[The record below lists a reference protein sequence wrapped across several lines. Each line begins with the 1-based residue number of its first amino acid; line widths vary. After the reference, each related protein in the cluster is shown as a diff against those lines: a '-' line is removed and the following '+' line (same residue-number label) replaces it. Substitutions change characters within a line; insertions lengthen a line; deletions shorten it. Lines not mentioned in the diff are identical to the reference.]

1 MRSWACEIC
10 CIMTVIVCSRIQVI
24 LVDKAYSE
32 LPQASDEFPVI
43 VWLDGSLSNPHW
55 VVDRAEMVLGRDE
68 TCDIVIPVRQISR
81 QHLRILMEGGNA
93 FVEDMRSKN
102 GSWVNG
108 YRLTGMRELEDGD
121 EIRIAKDIRLRFV
134 GSGAT
139 APSTTRVLP
148 DVIPSGAMTGLR
160 MRLDPE
166 TREVR
171 IQNALLDPPLSLP
184 QYRLLEILFLSQGGV
199 CSRNDV
205 VDAVW
210 PEAMGEGVSEQAIDA
225 LVRRLRDR
233 LSQVD
238 SEHQYIV
245 TVRGHGF
252 RLDNPQEELPD

>member
-1 MRSWACEIC
+1 VQNAS
-10 CIMTVIVCSRIQVI
+10 T
-24 LVDKAYSE
+24 D
-32 LPQASDEFPVI
+32 LPQATDEFPVI

-55 VVDRAEMVLGRDE
+55 LLDRAEMVIGRE
-68 TCDIVIPVRQISR
+68 ESCDIVIPVRQISR
-81 QHLRILMEGGNA
+81 QHLRVIMEGGSA
-93 FVEDMRSKN
+93 VVEDLRSKN
-102 GSWVNG
+102 GTWVNG

-148 DVIPSGAMTGLR
+148 DVIPSSAMSGLR
-160 MRLDPE
+160 MMLDPE

-171 IQNALLDPPLSLP
+171 IKDEIIDPPLSLP
-184 QYRLLEILFLSQGGV
+184 QYRLLEILFASQGGV

-210 PEAMGEGVSEQAIDA
+210 PETLGEGVSEQAIDA

-233 LSQVD
+233 LAQVD

-252 RLDNPQEELPD
+252 RLDNPQDVSAE

>member
-1 MRSWACEIC
+1 MSQ
-10 CIMTVIVCSRIQVI
+10 T
-24 LVDKAYSE
+24 
-32 LPQASDEFPVI
+32 SDEFPVI

-55 VVDRAEMVLGRDE
+55 LVDSPEMVLGRDDG
-68 TCDIVIPVRQISR
+68 CDIVIPVRQISR
-81 QHLRILMEGGNA
+81 QHVKIMLEGGA
-93 FVEDMRSKN
+93 CVIEDMRSKN
-102 GSWVNG
+102 GTWVNG
-108 YRLTGMRELEDGD
+108 YRLTGMRQLEDGD

-166 TREVR
+166 SREVVIR
-171 IQNALLDPPLSLP
+171 GETIDPPLSLP
-184 QYRLLEILFLSQGGV
+184 QYRLLEILFASQGGV

-205 VDAVW
+205 MDAVW
-210 PEAMGEGVSEQAIDA
+210 PDAMGLGVSEQAIDA

-233 LSQVD
+233 LSEFD

-252 RLDNPQEELPD
+252 RLDNPQDESAE

>member
-1 MRSWACEIC
+1 MQ
-10 CIMTVIVCSRIQVI
+10 SRV
-24 LVDKAYSE
+24 YSVE
-32 LPQASDEFPVI
+32 NDLASMSQTADEFPVI

-55 VVDRAEMVLGRDE
+55 VVDRAEMLLGRDE
-68 TCDIVIPVRQISR
+68 SCDIVIPVRQISR
-81 QHLRILMEGGNA
+81 QHLRILMEGGSA
-93 FVEDMRSKN
+93 VIEDLKSKN
-102 GSWVNG
+102 GTWVNG

-148 DVIPSGAMTGLR
+148 DVIPSGSMTGLR

-166 TREVR
+166 SREVR
-171 IQNALLDPPLSLP
+171 IKDVVVDPPLSLP
-184 QYRLLEILFLSQGGV
+184 QYRLLEILFASQGGV

-210 PEAMGEGVSEQAIDA
+210 PDAMGAGVSEQAIDA

-233 LSQVD
+233 LAEFD
-238 SEHQYIV
+238 SAHQYIV

-252 RLDNPQEELPD
+252 RLDNPREDSAE

>member
-1 MRSWACEIC
+1 M
-10 CIMTVIVCSRIQVI
+10 
-24 LVDKAYSE
+24 
-32 LPQASDEFPVI
+32 PQTSDEFPLI

-55 VVDRAEMVLGRDE
+55 AVDRAEMVLGRDDA
-68 TCDIVIPVRQISR
+68 CDIVIPVRQISR
-81 QHLRILMEGGNA
+81 QHLRIKMDGGNA
-93 FVEDMRSKN
+93 FVEDLRSKN

-108 YRLTGMRELEDGD
+108 YRLTGARELEDGD

-148 DVIPSGAMTGLR
+148 DVIPSGALTGLR

-199 CSRNDV
+199 CSRNDG

-210 PEAMGEGVSEQAIDA
+210 PEAMGAGVSEQAIDA

-233 LSQVD
+233 LIQVD

-252 RLDNPQEELPD
+252 RLDNPQEESPD

>member
-1 MRSWACEIC
+1 MSQ
-10 CIMTVIVCSRIQVI
+10 T
-24 LVDKAYSE
+24 
-32 LPQASDEFPVI
+32 SDEFPII

-55 VVDRAEMVLGRDE
+55 VVDSPEMMLGRDDG
-68 TCDIVIPVRQISR
+68 CDIVIPVRQISR
-81 QHLRILMEGGNA
+81 QHVKIMMEGGA
-93 FVEDMRSKN
+93 CVIEDMRSKN
-102 GSWVNG
+102 GTWVNG
-108 YRLTGMRELEDGD
+108 YRLTGMRQLEDGD

-160 MRLDPE
+160 LRLDPE
-166 TREVR
+166 SREVVIR
-171 IQNALLDPPLSLP
+171 GETVDPPLSLP
-184 QYRLLEILFLSQGGV
+184 QYRLLEILFVSQGGV

-205 VDAVW
+205 MDAVW
-210 PEAMGEGVSEQAIDA
+210 PDAMGLGVSEQAIDA

-233 LSQVD
+233 LAEMD

-252 RLDNPQEELPD
+252 RLDNPQDESAE